1 MTLRSLLLS
10 VVVLVA
16 AVSQSALQAQAQTWP
31 QRTVKFIVP
40 LGPGSGVDNT
50 ARLLA
55 NQLSARWGKPVVV
68 ENRPGGDG
76 FVAIGAFVAARDDH
90 TFLFAPTSAFTAHPF
105 LQTSCRTIRGIWCR
119 SPG

>member
-1 MTLRSLLLS
+1 MNLRSLLLS

-40 LGPGSGVDNT
+40 LGPGSGVDTT

-76 FVAIGAFVAARDDH
+76 FVAIGAFVGHATTTH
-90 TFLFAPTSAFTAHPF
+90 SCL
-105 LQTSCRTIRGIWCR
+105 LQHRRSRLIRSSMTSCRTIRGIWCR